1 MRSGWKR
8 ENAAGHSWCIADWL
22 ALSFQSLWFR
32 SGCATNEMKEEN
44 GAHTFLKC
52 CRLIYEICCTFF
64 FAHCRFTCR
73 DGDKAIDP
81 QEHRGLGGVGVG
93 VLLIRGN
100 VILVI
105 EKWNSGEGM
114 CKSWAR
120 QGPKCPLPD
129 GQPKSQ
135 ILKDYA
141 KSQRKH
147 SDKSD
152 LWWLLTRDRELPV
165 RIRGGHNTNQGPTTA
180 VLPTNSASWWI
191 LNFFA
196 TFLNKKYWG
205 LFLKMRQLLLTWGCY
220 RVARAAK
227 KPKSLGNHQCSLR
240 VDGTN
245 HTQPFAALTQDAE
258 KWGLKQ
264 QVGLWTVNTEQ
275 EEWYTGWF
283 I

>member
-1 MRSGWKR
+1 MRIIVYFGCNGTRRRAILEFIASAVIYFPAFNLQHFLLPQTPGQAVLKAGSGLQMRSGWKR

-32 SGCATNEMKEEN
+32 SGCATNEMIEEN

-114 CKSWAR
+114 CKSWAQ

-180 VLPTNSASWWI
+180 VLPTNSASW
-191 LNFFA
+191 
-196 TFLNKKYWG
+196 
-205 LFLKMRQLLLTWGCY
+205 
-220 RVARAAK
+220 
-227 KPKSLGNHQCSLR
+227 
-240 VDGTN
+240 
-245 HTQPFAALTQDAE
+245 
-258 KWGLKQ
+258 
-264 QVGLWTVNTEQ
+264 
-275 EEWYTGWF
+275 
-283 I
+283 